1 MKHLLLTTIAAVL
14 LVGCGESAND
24 SLLIEAAK
32 KGSYEIVK
40 QQLAAGVSVRAKNHW
55 GWTALHGAAIG
66 GHKNVAE
73 LLIEHGADL
82 NTKTEDGST
91 PLHIAAL
98 WGRAEFTQFLVSHGA
113 EINPRI
119 PETATTYHTKIGK
132 TPMDWAKGKPEIIN
146 ILRQRG
152 GKTSDELDGKTSDV
166 KESEDSQPSPKSKVA
181 QYKNLPEVD
190 IASFTDEQQATIL
203 MRANKEGCDCGCKMT
218 VAECRNEDS
227 PCRTSVRLAIAIV
240 KEVTG
245 VELKNIAKTTKE
257 STKPLMSIWKGAA
270 KGNIQVVTQHLNA
283 GVDVNAQNTDGETPL
298 LEATY
303 GGHKNIVELLI
314 SKGAD
319 VNMKDD
325 LGFTPVQWAAREG
338 HKEIVELLISK
349 GANLNARDRLIG
361 ATTLHYAAV
370 NGHKEVVKIL
380 IKNAADFNSKDM
392 AGQTP
397 LNFAIDEG
405 MDEIADLLRKHGG
418 KTGKEL
424 KADSGKTGDEIKTP
438 TISIWKDAEKG
449 DIEAV
454 KLHLDNGVD
463 VNAKD
468 NIGWTPLHFATVLDH
483 KEIVE
488 LLIATGADVNAK
500 NKEGRTPLNWASGET
515 ANLLR
520 KHGGKTAKEL
530 KAEGK

>member
-1 MKHLLLTTIAAVL
+1 MKHLLLTTIAAVV
-14 LVGCGESAND
+14 LVGCGPPARN
-24 SLLIEAAK
+24 IWQAAADGK
-32 KGSYEIVK
+32 IDVVK
-40 QQLAAGVSVRAKNHW
+40 YHLAAGVDVNVKTRDILGTTPLHEAVRKNRKEIVELLIAE
-55 GWTALHGAAIG
+55 GANVNSRDGSGETALYQAAHRGHLELCKLLINNGADLNISTSKITMGHSPLYFAIRNR
-66 GHKNVAE
+66 HADVAE
-73 LLIEHGADL
+73 LLITSGADVNIKNGFGESPMDMAIHAKLQNIVNLLIEHGAETSALKD
-82 NTKTEDGST
+82 TE
-91 PLHIAAL
+91 
-98 WGRAEFTQFLVSHGA
+98 
-113 EINPRI
+113 
-119 PETATTYHTKIGK
+119 
-132 TPMDWAKGKPEIIN
+132 
-146 ILRQRG
+146 
-152 GKTSDELDGKTSDV
+152 
-166 KESEDSQPSPKSKVA
+166 
-181 QYKNLPEVD
+181 
-190 IASFTDEQQATIL
+190 
-203 MRANKEGCDCGCKMT
+203 
-218 VAECRNEDS
+218 
-227 PCRTSVRLAIAIV
+227 
-240 KEVTG
+240 
-245 VELKNIAKTTKE
+245 KTTEE
-257 STKPLMSIWKGAA
+257 SKKPLTSIWKGATS
-270 KGNIQVVTQHLNA
+270 GNIQVVTQHLNA

-370 NGHKEVVKIL
+370 NGHKEIVKIL

-438 TISIWKDAEKG
+438 TISIWRDAEKG

-515 ANLLR
+515 ADLLR
-520 KHGGKTAKEL
+520 KHGGKTGEEL
-530 KAEGK
+530 EAEEK

>member
-1 MKHLLLTTIAAVL
+1 VNIKNGFDESPMDIAVH
-14 LVGCGESAND
+14 
-24 SLLIEAAK
+24 AK
-32 KGSYEIVK
+32 LQNIV
-40 QQLAAGVSVRAKNHW
+40 N
-55 GWTALHGAAIG
+55 
-66 GHKNVAE
+66 
-73 LLIEHGADL
+73 LLIEHGAETSSLKD
-82 NTKTEDGST
+82 TE
-91 PLHIAAL
+91 
-98 WGRAEFTQFLVSHGA
+98 
-113 EINPRI
+113 
-119 PETATTYHTKIGK
+119 
-132 TPMDWAKGKPEIIN
+132 
-146 ILRQRG
+146 
-152 GKTSDELDGKTSDV
+152 
-166 KESEDSQPSPKSKVA
+166 
-181 QYKNLPEVD
+181 
-190 IASFTDEQQATIL
+190 
-203 MRANKEGCDCGCKMT
+203 
-218 VAECRNEDS
+218 
-227 PCRTSVRLAIAIV
+227 
-240 KEVTG
+240 
-245 VELKNIAKTTKE
+245 KTTEE
-257 STKPLMSIWKGAA
+257 SKKPLASIWKGATE
-270 KGNIQVVTQHLNA
+270 GNIEIVKQHLDA
-283 GVDVNAQNTDGETPL
+283 GVDINAKNSDGESPL
-298 LEATY
+298 QLAAQVGQKE
-303 GGHKNIVELLI
+303 ILELLI

-319 VNMKDD
+319 INTKDVV
-325 LGFTPVQWAAREG
+325 GWTPVIEAAREG

-370 NGHKEVVKIL
+370 NGHKEIVKIL

-515 ANLLR
+515 ADLLR
-520 KHGGKTAKEL
+520 KHGGKTGAEL